1 MVTNIFTAL
10 SATLSAQEKIS
21 LLAPE
26 QEAVKSTLDSLKSA
40 KAEALAQKMESLS
53 NMSAN
58 QLFSLLLEECVKIGL
73 KVLAAIAIYVIGAW
87 IIKKIKRIIRKL
99 MERRKV
105 DPSITSFTLSFTTIV
120 LTLML
125 ILMTVD
131 ALGINTNSIVALLA
145 GSGLA
150 IGMAFSGSLQNF
162 AGGIMILVFKP
173 FKVGDYVEFQ
183 NCTGTIASIEMT
195 STFII
200 SDNGETIVLPN
211 GTIFNG
217 MLINHS
223 KLNKKR
229 VVWKISI
236 AYGSNVEL
244 ARNTALEMLESNPD
258 ILSGETPP
266 SVVVTN
272 LGESAVIISIRC
284 WVDHTKYWQ
293 TLYWGYEEIYNRF
306 NSAGILFPFPQVDVH
321 LKNESTTSNSKQ

>member
-1 MVTNIFTAL
+1 MTYNFF
-10 SATLSAQEKIS
+10 SFLSAQEKIS

-26 QEAVKSTLDSLKSA
+26 QEAVKSTLDSLKTA
-40 KAEALAQKMESLS
+40 RAEALAEKVQNLS
-53 NMSAN
+53 NMSAD
-58 QLFSLLLEECVKIGL
+58 QIISLLLEEAVKIGM

-87 IIKKIKRIIRKL
+87 VIKKIKRIIRKI
-99 MERRKV
+99 MERRNI
-105 DPSITSFTLSFTTIV
+105 DPSITSFTLSFTTIA

-173 FKVGDYVEFQ
+173 FRVGDYVEFQ
-183 NCTGTIASIEMT
+183 NCTGTISSIEMT

-223 KLNKKR
+223 KLCKKR
-229 VVWKISI
+229 VVWNISV
-236 AYGSNVEL
+236 AYGSNIEL
-244 ARNTALEMLESNPD
+244 VRATALALLESNPD
-258 ILSGETPP
+258 VLKEEKPP
-266 SVVVTN
+266 AVVISN
-272 LGESAVIISIRC
+272 LGDSAVIVSIRC
-284 WVDHTKYWQ
+284 WVDHTNYWK
-293 TLYWGYEEIYNRF
+293 TLYWGYEEIYKSF
-306 NSAGILFPFPQVDVH
+306 NAAGIQFPYPQLDVH
-321 LKNESTTSNSKQ
+321 MK

>member
-1 MVTNIFTAL
+1 MTYNFFPFL
-10 SATLSAQEKIS
+10 FAQEKIS

-26 QEAVKSTLDSLKSA
+26 QEAVKSTLDSLKTA
-40 KAEALAQKMESLS
+40 RAEALAEKVQNLS
-53 NMSAN
+53 NMSAD
-58 QLFSLLLEECVKIGL
+58 QIISLLLEEAVKIGM
-73 KVLAAIAIYVIGAW
+73 KVLAAIAIYIIGAW
-87 IIKKIKRIIRKL
+87 VIKKIKRIIRKI
-99 MERRKV
+99 MERRNI
-105 DPSITSFTLSFTTIV
+105 DPSITSFTLSFTTIA

-173 FKVGDYVEFQ
+173 FRVGDYVEFQ
-183 NCTGTIASIEMT
+183 NCTGTISSIEMT

-223 KLNKKR
+223 KLCKKR
-229 VVWKISI
+229 VVWNISV
-236 AYGSNVEL
+236 AYGSNIEL
-244 ARNTALEMLESNPD
+244 VRATALALLESNPD
-258 ILSGETPP
+258 VLKEENPP
-266 SVVVTN
+266 TVVVSN
-272 LGESAVIISIRC
+272 LGESAVIVSIRC
-284 WVDHTKYWQ
+284 WVEHTNYWK
-293 TLYWGYEEIYNRF
+293 TLYWGYEEIYKSF
-306 NSAGILFPFPQVDVH
+306 NAAGIQFPYPQLDVH
-321 LKNESTTSNSKQ
+321 MK

>member
-1 MVTNIFTAL
+1 MTYNFFPFL
-10 SATLSAQEKIS
+10 FAQEKIS

-26 QEAVKSTLDSLKSA
+26 QEAVKSTLDSLKTA
-40 KAEALAQKMESLS
+40 RAEALAEKVQNLS
-53 NMSAN
+53 NMSAD
-58 QLFSLLLEECVKIGL
+58 QIISLLLEEAVKIGM
-73 KVLAAIAIYVIGAW
+73 KVLAAIAIYIIGAW
-87 IIKKIKRIIRKL
+87 VIKKIKRIIRKI
-99 MERRKV
+99 MERRNI
-105 DPSITSFTLSFTTIV
+105 DPSITSFTLSFTTIA

-173 FKVGDYVEFQ
+173 FRVGDYVEFQ
-183 NCTGTIASIEMT
+183 NCTGTISSIEMT

-223 KLNKKR
+223 KLCKKR
-229 VVWKISI
+229 VVWNISV
-236 AYGSNVEL
+236 AYGSNIEL
-244 ARNTALEMLESNPD
+244 VRATALALLESNPD
-258 ILSGETPP
+258 VLKEEKPP
-266 SVVVTN
+266 AVVISN
-272 LGESAVIISIRC
+272 LGDSAVIVSIRC
-284 WVDHTKYWQ
+284 WVEHTNYWK
-293 TLYWGYEEIYNRF
+293 TLYWGYEEIYKSF
-306 NSAGILFPFPQVDVH
+306 NAAGIQFPYPQLDVH
-321 LKNESTTSNSKQ
+321 MK

>member
-1 MVTNIFTAL
+1 MTYNFFPFL
-10 SATLSAQEKIS
+10 FAQEKIS

-26 QEAVKSTLDSLKSA
+26 QEAVKSTLDSLKTA
-40 KAEALAQKMESLS
+40 RAEALAEKVQNLS
-53 NMSAN
+53 NMSAD
-58 QLFSLLLEECVKIGL
+58 QIISLLLEEAVKIGM
-73 KVLAAIAIYVIGAW
+73 KVLAAIAIYIIGAW
-87 IIKKIKRIIRKL
+87 VIKKIKRIIRKI
-99 MERRKV
+99 MERRNI
-105 DPSITSFTLSFTTIV
+105 DPSITSFTLSFTTIA

-173 FKVGDYVEFQ
+173 FRVGDYVEFQ
-183 NCTGTIASIEMT
+183 NCTGTISSIEMT

-223 KLNKKR
+223 KLCKKR
-229 VVWKISI
+229 VVWNISV
-236 AYGSNVEL
+236 AYGSNIEL
-244 ARNTALEMLESNPD
+244 VRTTALALLESNPD
-258 ILSGETPP
+258 VLKEENPP
-266 SVVVTN
+266 AVVVSN
-272 LGESAVIISIRC
+272 LGESAVIVSIRC
-284 WVDHTKYWQ
+284 WVDHTNYWK
-293 TLYWGYEEIYNRF
+293 TLYWGYEEIYKSF
-306 NSAGILFPFPQVDVH
+306 NAAGIQFPYPQLDIH
-321 LKNESTTSNSKQ
+321 MK

>member
-1 MVTNIFTAL
+1 MTYNFFPFL
-10 SATLSAQEKIS
+10 FAQEKIS

-26 QEAVKSTLDSLKSA
+26 QEAVKSTLDSLKTA
-40 KAEALAQKMESLS
+40 RAEALAEKVQNLS
-53 NMSAN
+53 NMSAD
-58 QLFSLLLEECVKIGL
+58 QIISLLLEEAVKIGM

-87 IIKKIKRIIRKL
+87 VIKKIKRIIRKI
-99 MERRKV
+99 MERRNI
-105 DPSITSFTLSFTTIV
+105 DPSITSFTLSFTTIA

-173 FKVGDYVEFQ
+173 FRVGDYVEFQ
-183 NCTGTIASIEMT
+183 NCTGTISSIEMT

-223 KLNKKR
+223 KLCKKR
-229 VVWKISI
+229 VVWNISV
-236 AYGSNVEL
+236 AYGSNIEL
-244 ARNTALEMLESNPD
+244 VRATALALLESNPD
-258 ILSGETPP
+258 VLKEENPP
-266 SVVVTN
+266 AVVVSN
-272 LGESAVIISIRC
+272 LGESAVIVSIRC
-284 WVDHTKYWQ
+284 WVDHTNYWK
-293 TLYWGYEEIYNRF
+293 TLYWGYEEIYKSF
-306 NSAGILFPFPQVDVH
+306 NAAGIQFPYPQLDVH
-321 LKNESTTSNSKQ
+321 MK

>member
-1 MVTNIFTAL
+1 MTYNFFPFL
-10 SATLSAQEKIS
+10 FAQEKIS

-26 QEAVKSTLDSLKSA
+26 QEAVKSTLDSLKTA
-40 KAEALAQKMESLS
+40 RAEALAEKVQNLS
-53 NMSAN
+53 NMSAD
-58 QLFSLLLEECVKIGL
+58 QIISLLLEEAVKIGM
-73 KVLAAIAIYVIGAW
+73 KVLAAIAIYIIGAW
-87 IIKKIKRIIRKL
+87 VIKKIKRIIRKI
-99 MERRKV
+99 MERRNV
-105 DPSITSFTLSFTTIV
+105 DPSITSFTLSFTTIA

-173 FKVGDYVEFQ
+173 FRVGDYVEFQ
-183 NCTGTIASIEMT
+183 NCTGTISSIEMT

-223 KLNKKR
+223 KLCKKR
-229 VVWKISI
+229 VVWNISV
-236 AYGSNVEL
+236 AYGSNIEL
-244 ARNTALEMLESNPD
+244 VRATALALLESNPD
-258 ILSGETPP
+258 VLKEENPP
-266 SVVVTN
+266 TVVISN
-272 LGESAVIISIRC
+272 LGDSAVIVSIRC
-284 WVDHTKYWQ
+284 WVEHTNYWK
-293 TLYWGYEEIYNRF
+293 TLYWGYEEIYKSF
-306 NSAGILFPFPQVDVH
+306 NAAGIQFPYPQLDVH
-321 LKNESTTSNSKQ
+321 MK

>member
-1 MVTNIFTAL
+1 MTYNFF
-10 SATLSAQEKIS
+10 SFLSAQEKIS

-26 QEAVKSTLDSLKSA
+26 QEAVKSTLDSLKTA
-40 KAEALAQKMESLS
+40 RAEALAEKVQNLS
-53 NMSAN
+53 NMSAD
-58 QLFSLLLEECVKIGL
+58 QIISLLLEEAVKIGM
-73 KVLAAIAIYVIGAW
+73 KVLAAIAIYIIGAW
-87 IIKKIKRIIRKL
+87 VIKKIKRIIRKI
-99 MERRKV
+99 MERRNI
-105 DPSITSFTLSFTTIV
+105 DPSITSFTLSFTTIA

-173 FKVGDYVEFQ
+173 FRVGDYVEFQ
-183 NCTGTIASIEMT
+183 NCTGTISSIEMT

-223 KLNKKR
+223 KLCKKR
-229 VVWKISI
+229 VVWNISV
-236 AYGSNVEL
+236 AYGSNIEFVR
-244 ARNTALEMLESNPD
+244 ATALALLENNPD
-258 ILSGETPP
+258 VLKEENPP
-266 SVVVTN
+266 TVVISN
-272 LGESAVIISIRC
+272 LGESAVIVSIRC
-284 WVDHTKYWQ
+284 WVEHTNYWK
-293 TLYWGYEEIYNRF
+293 TLYWGYEEIYKSF
-306 NSAGILFPFPQVDVH
+306 NAAGIQFPYPQLDVH
-321 LKNESTTSNSKQ
+321 MK

>member
-1 MVTNIFTAL
+1 MTYNFF
-10 SATLSAQEKIS
+10 SFLSAQEKIS

-26 QEAVKSTLDSLKSA
+26 QEAVKSTLDSLKTA
-40 KAEALAQKMESLS
+40 RAEALAEKVQNLS
-53 NMSAN
+53 NMSAD
-58 QLFSLLLEECVKIGL
+58 QIISLLLEEAVKIGM
-73 KVLAAIAIYVIGAW
+73 KVLAAIAIYIIGAW
-87 IIKKIKRIIRKL
+87 VIKKIKRIIRKI
-99 MERRKV
+99 MERRNI
-105 DPSITSFTLSFTTIV
+105 DPSITSFTLSFTTIA

-173 FKVGDYVEFQ
+173 FRVGDYVEFQ
-183 NCTGTIASIEMT
+183 NCTGTISSIEMT

-223 KLNKKR
+223 KLCKKR
-229 VVWKISI
+229 VVWNISV
-236 AYGSNVEL
+236 AYGSNIEL
-244 ARNTALEMLESNPD
+244 VRATALALLESNPD
-258 ILSGETPP
+258 VLKEENPP
-266 SVVVTN
+266 AVVISN
-272 LGESAVIISIRC
+272 LGESAVIVSIRC
-284 WVDHTKYWQ
+284 WVEHTNYWK
-293 TLYWGYEEIYNRF
+293 TLYWGYEEIYKSF
-306 NSAGILFPFPQVDVH
+306 NAAGIQFPYPQLDVH
-321 LKNESTTSNSKQ
+321 MK

>member
-1 MVTNIFTAL
+1 MTYNFFPFL
-10 SATLSAQEKIS
+10 FAQEKIS

-26 QEAVKSTLDSLKSA
+26 QEAVKSTLDSLKTA
-40 KAEALAQKMESLS
+40 RAEALAEKVQNLS
-53 NMSAN
+53 NMSAD
-58 QLFSLLLEECVKIGL
+58 QIISLLLEEAVKIGM
-73 KVLAAIAIYVIGAW
+73 KVLAAIAIYIIGAW
-87 IIKKIKRIIRKL
+87 VIKKIKRIIRKI
-99 MERRKV
+99 MERRNI
-105 DPSITSFTLSFTTIV
+105 DPSITSFTLSFTTIA

-173 FKVGDYVEFQ
+173 FRVGDYVEFQ
-183 NCTGTIASIEMT
+183 NCTGTISSIEMT

-223 KLNKKR
+223 KLCKKR
-229 VVWKISI
+229 VVWNISV
-236 AYGSNVEL
+236 AYGSNIEL
-244 ARNTALEMLESNPD
+244 VRATALALLESNPD
-258 ILSGETPP
+258 VLKEENPP
-266 SVVVTN
+266 AVVVSN
-272 LGESAVIISIRC
+272 LGESAVIVSIRC
-284 WVDHTKYWQ
+284 WVDHTNYWK
-293 TLYWGYEEIYNRF
+293 TLYWGYEEIYKSF
-306 NSAGILFPFPQVDVH
+306 NAAGIQFPYPQLDIH
-321 LKNESTTSNSKQ
+321 MK

>member
-1 MVTNIFTAL
+1 MTYNFFPFL
-10 SATLSAQEKIS
+10 FAQEKIS

-26 QEAVKSTLDSLKSA
+26 QEAVKSTLDSLKTA
-40 KAEALAQKMESLS
+40 RAEALAEKVQNLS
-53 NMSAN
+53 NMSAD
-58 QLFSLLLEECVKIGL
+58 QIISLLLEEAVKIGM
-73 KVLAAIAIYVIGAW
+73 KVLAAIAIYIIGAW
-87 IIKKIKRIIRKL
+87 VIKKIKRIIRKI
-99 MERRKV
+99 MERRNI
-105 DPSITSFTLSFTTIV
+105 DPSITSFTLSFTTIA

-173 FKVGDYVEFQ
+173 FRVGDYVEFQ
-183 NCTGTIASIEMT
+183 NCTGTISSIEMT

-223 KLNKKR
+223 KLCKKR
-229 VVWKISI
+229 VVWNISV
-236 AYGSNVEL
+236 AYGSNIEL
-244 ARNTALEMLESNPD
+244 VRATALALLKSNPD
-258 ILSGETPP
+258 VLKEENPP
-266 SVVVTN
+266 TVVISN
-272 LGESAVIISIRC
+272 LGESAVIVSIRC
-284 WVDHTKYWQ
+284 WVEHTNYWK
-293 TLYWGYEEIYNRF
+293 TLYWGYEEIYKSF
-306 NSAGILFPFPQVDVH
+306 NAAGIQFPYPQLDIH
-321 LKNESTTSNSKQ
+321 MK

>member
-1 MVTNIFTAL
+1 MTYNFF
-10 SATLSAQEKIS
+10 SFLSAQEKIS

-26 QEAVKSTLDSLKSA
+26 QEAVKSTLDSLKTA
-40 KAEALAQKMESLS
+40 RAEALAEKVQNLS
-53 NMSAN
+53 NMSAD
-58 QLFSLLLEECVKIGL
+58 QIISLLLEEAVKIGM

-87 IIKKIKRIIRKL
+87 VIKKIKRIIRKI
-99 MERRKV
+99 MERRNI
-105 DPSITSFTLSFTTIV
+105 DPSITSFTLSFTTIA

-173 FKVGDYVEFQ
+173 FRVGDYVEFQ
-183 NCTGTIASIEMT
+183 NCTGTISSIEMT

-223 KLNKKR
+223 KLCKKR
-229 VVWKISI
+229 VVWNISV
-236 AYGSNVEL
+236 AYGSNIEL
-244 ARNTALEMLESNPD
+244 VRATALALLESNPD
-258 ILSGETPP
+258 VLNEENPP
-266 SVVVTN
+266 TVVISN
-272 LGESAVIISIRC
+272 LGDSAVIVSIRC
-284 WVDHTKYWQ
+284 WVEHTNYWK
-293 TLYWGYEEIYNRF
+293 TLYWGYEEIYKSF
-306 NSAGILFPFPQVDVH
+306 NAAGIQFPYPQLDVH
-321 LKNESTTSNSKQ
+321 MK

>member
-1 MVTNIFTAL
+1 MTYNFF
-10 SATLSAQEKIS
+10 SFLSAQEKIS

-26 QEAVKSTLDSLKSA
+26 QEAVKSTLDSLKTA
-40 KAEALAQKMESLS
+40 RAEALAEKVQNLS
-53 NMSAN
+53 NMSAD
-58 QLFSLLLEECVKIGL
+58 QIISLLLEEAVKIGM
-73 KVLAAIAIYVIGAW
+73 KVLAAIAIYIIGAW
-87 IIKKIKRIIRKL
+87 VIKKIKRIIRKI
-99 MERRKV
+99 MERRNI
-105 DPSITSFTLSFTTIV
+105 DPSITSFTLSFTTIA

-173 FKVGDYVEFQ
+173 FRVGDYVEFQ
-183 NCTGTIASIEMT
+183 NCTGTISSIEMT

-223 KLNKKR
+223 KLCKKR
-229 VVWKISI
+229 VVWNISV
-236 AYGSNVEL
+236 AYGSNIEL
-244 ARNTALEMLESNPD
+244 VRATALALLESNPD
-258 ILSGETPP
+258 VLKEENPP
-266 SVVVTN
+266 AVVISN
-272 LGESAVIISIRC
+272 LGDSAVIVSIRC
-284 WVDHTKYWQ
+284 WVDHTNYWK
-293 TLYWGYEEIYNRF
+293 TLYWGYEEIYKSF
-306 NSAGILFPFPQVDVH
+306 NAAGIQFPYPQLDVH
-321 LKNESTTSNSKQ
+321 MK

>member
-1 MVTNIFTAL
+1 MTYNFF
-10 SATLSAQEKIS
+10 SFLSAQEKIN

-26 QEAVKSTLDSLKSA
+26 QEAVKSTLDSLKTA
-40 KAEALAQKMESLS
+40 RAEALAEKVQNLS
-53 NMSAN
+53 NMSAD
-58 QLFSLLLEECVKIGL
+58 QIISLLLEEAVKIGM
-73 KVLAAIAIYVIGAW
+73 KVLAAIAIYIIGAW
-87 IIKKIKRIIRKL
+87 VIKKIKRIIRKI
-99 MERRKV
+99 MERRNI
-105 DPSITSFTLSFTTIV
+105 DPSITSFTLSFTTIA

-173 FKVGDYVEFQ
+173 FRVGDYVEFQ
-183 NCTGTIASIEMT
+183 NCTGTISSIEMT

-223 KLNKKR
+223 KLCKKR
-229 VVWKISI
+229 VVWNISV
-236 AYGSNVEL
+236 AYGSNIEL
-244 ARNTALEMLESNPD
+244 VRATALALLESNPD
-258 ILSGETPP
+258 VLKEENPP
-266 SVVVTN
+266 TVVISN
-272 LGESAVIISIRC
+272 LGDSAVIVSIRC
-284 WVDHTKYWQ
+284 WVEHTNYWK
-293 TLYWGYEEIYNRF
+293 TLYWGYEEIYKSF
-306 NSAGILFPFPQVDVH
+306 NAAGIQFPYPQLDVH
-321 LKNESTTSNSKQ
+321 MK

>member
-1 MVTNIFTAL
+1 MTYNFF
-10 SATLSAQEKIS
+10 SFLSAQEKIS

-26 QEAVKSTLDSLKSA
+26 QEAVKSTLDSLKTA
-40 KAEALAQKMESLS
+40 RAEALAEKVQNLS
-53 NMSAN
+53 NMSAD
-58 QLFSLLLEECVKIGL
+58 QIISLLLEEAVKIGM
-73 KVLAAIAIYVIGAW
+73 KVLAAIAIYIIGAW
-87 IIKKIKRIIRKL
+87 VIKKIKRIIRKI
-99 MERRKV
+99 MERRNI
-105 DPSITSFTLSFTTIV
+105 DPSITSFTLSFTTIA

-173 FKVGDYVEFQ
+173 FRVGDYVEFQ
-183 NCTGTIASIEMT
+183 NCTGTISSIEMT

-223 KLNKKR
+223 KLCKKR
-229 VVWKISI
+229 VVWNISV
-236 AYGSNVEL
+236 AYGSNIEL
-244 ARNTALEMLESNPD
+244 VRATALALLESNPD
-258 ILSGETPP
+258 VLKEEKPP
-266 SVVVTN
+266 AVVISN
-272 LGESAVIISIRC
+272 LGDSAVIVSIRC
-284 WVDHTKYWQ
+284 WVEHTNYWK
-293 TLYWGYEEIYNRF
+293 TLYWGYEEIYKSF
-306 NSAGILFPFPQVDVH
+306 NAAGIQFPYPQLDVH
-321 LKNESTTSNSKQ
+321 MK

>member
-1 MVTNIFTAL
+1 MTYNFFPFL
-10 SATLSAQEKIS
+10 FAQEKIS

-26 QEAVKSTLDSLKSA
+26 QEAVKSTLDSLKTA
-40 KAEALAQKMESLS
+40 RAEALAEKVQNLS
-53 NMSAN
+53 NMSAD
-58 QLFSLLLEECVKIGL
+58 QIISLLLEEAVRIGM

-87 IIKKIKRIIRKL
+87 VIKKIKRIIRKI
-99 MERRKV
+99 MERRNI
-105 DPSITSFTLSFTTIV
+105 DPSITSFTLSFTTIA

-173 FKVGDYVEFQ
+173 FRVGDYVEFQ
-183 NCTGTIASIEMT
+183 NCTGTISSIEMT

-223 KLNKKR
+223 KLCKKR
-229 VVWKISI
+229 VVWNISV
-236 AYGSNVEL
+236 AYGSNIEL
-244 ARNTALEMLESNPD
+244 VRATALALLESNPD
-258 ILSGETPP
+258 VLKEENPP
-266 SVVVTN
+266 TVVISN
-272 LGESAVIISIRC
+272 LGDSAVIVSIRC
-284 WVDHTKYWQ
+284 WVEHTNYWK
-293 TLYWGYEEIYNRF
+293 TLYWGYEEIYKSF
-306 NSAGILFPFPQVDVH
+306 NAAGIQFPYPQLDVH
-321 LKNESTTSNSKQ
+321 MK

>member
-1 MVTNIFTAL
+1 MTYNFFPFL
-10 SATLSAQEKIS
+10 FAQEKIS

-26 QEAVKSTLDSLKSA
+26 QEAVKSTLDSLKTA
-40 KAEALAQKMESLS
+40 RAEALAEKVQNLS
-53 NMSAN
+53 NMSAD
-58 QLFSLLLEECVKIGL
+58 QIISLLLEEAVKIGM

-87 IIKKIKRIIRKL
+87 VIKKIKRIIRKI
-99 MERRKV
+99 MERRNI
-105 DPSITSFTLSFTTIV
+105 DPSITSFTLSFTTIA

-173 FKVGDYVEFQ
+173 FRVGDYVEFQ
-183 NCTGTIASIEMT
+183 NCTGTISSIEMT

-223 KLNKKR
+223 KLCKKR
-229 VVWKISI
+229 VVWNISV
-236 AYGSNVEL
+236 AYGSNIEL
-244 ARNTALEMLESNPD
+244 VRATALALLESNPD
-258 ILSGETPP
+258 VLKEEKPP
-266 SVVVTN
+266 AVVISN
-272 LGESAVIISIRC
+272 LGDSAVIVSIRC
-284 WVDHTKYWQ
+284 WVEHTNYWK
-293 TLYWGYEEIYNRF
+293 TLYWGYEEIYKSF
-306 NSAGILFPFPQVDVH
+306 NAAGIQFPYPQLDVH
-321 LKNESTTSNSKQ
+321 MK

>member
-1 MVTNIFTAL
+1 MTYNFFPFL
-10 SATLSAQEKIS
+10 FAQEKIS

-26 QEAVKSTLDSLKSA
+26 QEAVKSTLDSLKTA
-40 KAEALAQKMESLS
+40 KAEALAEKVQNLS
-53 NMSAN
+53 NMSAD
-58 QLFSLLLEECVKIGL
+58 QIISLLLEEAVKIGM

-87 IIKKIKRIIRKL
+87 VIKKIKRIIRKI
-99 MERRKV
+99 MERRNI
-105 DPSITSFTLSFTTIV
+105 DPSITSFTLSFTTIA

-173 FKVGDYVEFQ
+173 FRVGDYVEFQ
-183 NCTGTIASIEMT
+183 NCTGTISSIEMT

-223 KLNKKR
+223 KLCKKR
-229 VVWKISI
+229 VVWNISV
-236 AYGSNVEL
+236 AYGSNIEL
-244 ARNTALEMLESNPD
+244 VRATALALLESNPD
-258 ILSGETPP
+258 VLKEEKPP
-266 SVVVTN
+266 AVVISN
-272 LGESAVIISIRC
+272 LGDSAVIVSIRC
-284 WVDHTKYWQ
+284 WVDHTNYWK
-293 TLYWGYEEIYNRF
+293 TLYWGYEEIYKSF
-306 NSAGILFPFPQVDVH
+306 NAAGIQFPYPQLDVH
-321 LKNESTTSNSKQ
+321 MK

>member
-1 MVTNIFTAL
+1 MTYNFFPFL
-10 SATLSAQEKIS
+10 FAQEKIS

-26 QEAVKSTLDSLKSA
+26 QEAVKSTLDSLKTA
-40 KAEALAQKMESLS
+40 RAEALAEKVQNLS
-53 NMSAN
+53 NMSAD
-58 QLFSLLLEECVKIGL
+58 QIISLLLEEAVKIGI

-87 IIKKIKRIIRKL
+87 VIKKIKRIIRKI
-99 MERRKV
+99 MERRNI
-105 DPSITSFTLSFTTIV
+105 DPSITSFTLSFTTIA

-173 FKVGDYVEFQ
+173 FRVGDYVEFQ
-183 NCTGTIASIEMT
+183 NCTGTISSIEMT

-223 KLNKKR
+223 KLCKKR
-229 VVWKISI
+229 VVWNISV
-236 AYGSNVEL
+236 AYGSNIEL
-244 ARNTALEMLESNPD
+244 VRATALALLESNPD
-258 ILSGETPP
+258 VLKEEKPP
-266 SVVVTN
+266 AVVISN
-272 LGESAVIISIRC
+272 LGDSAVIVSIRC
-284 WVDHTKYWQ
+284 WVEHTNYWK
-293 TLYWGYEEIYNRF
+293 TLYWGYEEIYKSF
-306 NSAGILFPFPQVDVH
+306 NAAGIQFPYPQLDVH
-321 LKNESTTSNSKQ
+321 MK

>member
-1 MVTNIFTAL
+1 MTYNFFPFL
-10 SATLSAQEKIS
+10 FAQEKIS

-26 QEAVKSTLDSLKSA
+26 QEAVKSTLDSLKTA
-40 KAEALAQKMESLS
+40 RAEALAEKVQNLS
-53 NMSAN
+53 NMSAD
-58 QLFSLLLEECVKIGL
+58 QIISLLLEEAVKIGM
-73 KVLAAIAIYVIGAW
+73 KVLAAIAIYIIGAW
-87 IIKKIKRIIRKL
+87 VIKKIKRIIRKI
-99 MERRKV
+99 MERRNI
-105 DPSITSFTLSFTTIV
+105 DPSITSFTLSFTTIA

-173 FKVGDYVEFQ
+173 FRVGDYVEFQ
-183 NCTGTIASIEMT
+183 SCTGTISSIEMT

-223 KLNKKR
+223 KLCKKR
-229 VVWKISI
+229 VVWNISV
-236 AYGSNVEL
+236 AYGSNIEL
-244 ARNTALEMLESNPD
+244 VRATALALLESNPD
-258 ILSGETPP
+258 VLKEENPP
-266 SVVVTN
+266 TVVISN
-272 LGESAVIISIRC
+272 LGDSAVIVSIRC
-284 WVDHTKYWQ
+284 WVEHTNYWK
-293 TLYWGYEEIYNRF
+293 TLYWGYEEIYKSF
-306 NSAGILFPFPQVDVH
+306 NAAGIQFPYPQLDVH
-321 LKNESTTSNSKQ
+321 MK

>member
-1 MVTNIFTAL
+1 MTYNFFPFL
-10 SATLSAQEKIS
+10 FAQEKIS

-26 QEAVKSTLDSLKSA
+26 QEAVKSTLDSLKTA
-40 KAEALAQKMESLS
+40 RAEALAEKVQNLS
-53 NMSAN
+53 NMSAD
-58 QLFSLLLEECVKIGL
+58 QIISLLLEEAVKIGM

-87 IIKKIKRIIRKL
+87 VIKKIKRIIRKI
-99 MERRKV
+99 MERRNI
-105 DPSITSFTLSFTTIV
+105 DPSITSFTLSFTTIA

-173 FKVGDYVEFQ
+173 FRVGDYVEFQ
-183 NCTGTIASIEMT
+183 NCTGTISSIEMT

-223 KLNKKR
+223 KLCKKR
-229 VVWKISI
+229 VVWNISV
-236 AYGSNVEL
+236 AYGSNIEL
-244 ARNTALEMLESNPD
+244 VRATALALLESNPD
-258 ILSGETPP
+258 VLKEENPP
-266 SVVVTN
+266 AVVISN
-272 LGESAVIISIRC
+272 LGESAVIVSIRC
-284 WVDHTKYWQ
+284 WVEHTNYWK
-293 TLYWGYEEIYNRF
+293 TLYWGYEEIYKSF
-306 NSAGILFPFPQVDVH
+306 NAAGIQFPYPQLDVH
-321 LKNESTTSNSKQ
+321 MK

>member
-1 MVTNIFTAL
+1 MTYNFFPFL
-10 SATLSAQEKIS
+10 FAQEKVS

-26 QEAVKSTLDSLKSA
+26 QEAVKSTLDSLKTA
-40 KAEALAQKMESLS
+40 RAEALAEKVQNLS
-53 NMSAN
+53 NMSAD
-58 QLFSLLLEECVKIGL
+58 QIISLLLEEAVKIGM

-87 IIKKIKRIIRKL
+87 VIKKIKRIIRKI
-99 MERRKV
+99 MERRNI
-105 DPSITSFTLSFTTIV
+105 DPSITSFTLSFTTIA

-173 FKVGDYVEFQ
+173 FRVGDYVEFQ
-183 NCTGTIASIEMT
+183 NCTGTISSIEMT

-223 KLNKKR
+223 KLCKKR
-229 VVWKISI
+229 VVWNISV
-236 AYGSNVEL
+236 AYGSNIEL
-244 ARNTALEMLESNPD
+244 VRATALALLESNPD
-258 ILSGETPP
+258 VLKEENPP
-266 SVVVTN
+266 TVVISN
-272 LGESAVIISIRC
+272 LGDSAVIVSIRC
-284 WVDHTKYWQ
+284 WVEHTNYWK
-293 TLYWGYEEIYNRF
+293 TLYWGYEEIYKSF
-306 NSAGILFPFPQVDVH
+306 NAAGIQFPYPQLDVH
-321 LKNESTTSNSKQ
+321 MK

>member
-1 MVTNIFTAL
+1 MTYNFFPFL
-10 SATLSAQEKIS
+10 FAQEKIS

-26 QEAVKSTLDSLKSA
+26 QEAVKSTLDSLKTA
-40 KAEALAQKMESLS
+40 RAEALAEKVQNLS
-53 NMSAN
+53 NMSAD
-58 QLFSLLLEECVKIGL
+58 QIISLLLEEAVKIGM
-73 KVLAAIAIYVIGAW
+73 KVLAAIAIYIIGAW
-87 IIKKIKRIIRKL
+87 VIKKIKRIIRKI
-99 MERRKV
+99 MERRNI
-105 DPSITSFTLSFTTIV
+105 DPSITSFTLSFTTIA

-173 FKVGDYVEFQ
+173 FRVGDYVEFQ
-183 NCTGTIASIEMT
+183 NCTGTISSIEMT

-223 KLNKKR
+223 KLCKKR
-229 VVWKISI
+229 VVWNISV
-236 AYGSNVEL
+236 AYGSNIEL
-244 ARNTALEMLESNPD
+244 VRATALALLESNPD
-258 ILSGETPP
+258 VLKEEKPP
-266 SVVVTN
+266 TVVISN
-272 LGESAVIISIRC
+272 LGDSAVIVSIRC
-284 WVDHTKYWQ
+284 WVDHTNYWK
-293 TLYWGYEEIYNRF
+293 TLYWGYEEIYKSF
-306 NSAGILFPFPQVDVH
+306 NAAGIQFPYPQLDIH
-321 LKNESTTSNSKQ
+321 MK

>member
-1 MVTNIFTAL
+1 MTYNFFPFL
-10 SATLSAQEKIS
+10 FAQEKIS

-26 QEAVKSTLDSLKSA
+26 QEAVKSTLDSLKTA
-40 KAEALAQKMESLS
+40 RAEALAEKVQNLS
-53 NMSAN
+53 NMSAD
-58 QLFSLLLEECVKIGL
+58 QIISLLLEEAVKIGM
-73 KVLAAIAIYVIGAW
+73 KVLAAIAIYIIGAW
-87 IIKKIKRIIRKL
+87 VIKKIKRIIRKI
-99 MERRKV
+99 MERRNI
-105 DPSITSFTLSFTTIV
+105 DPSITSFTLSFTTIA

-173 FKVGDYVEFQ
+173 FRVGDYVEFQ
-183 NCTGTIASIEMT
+183 NCTGTISSIEMT

-223 KLNKKR
+223 KLCKKR
-229 VVWKISI
+229 VVWNISV
-236 AYGSNVEL
+236 AYGSNREL
-244 ARNTALEMLESNPD
+244 ARATALALLESNPD
-258 ILSGETPP
+258 VLKEENPP
-266 SVVVTN
+266 TVVISN
-272 LGESAVIISIRC
+272 LGDSAVIVSIRC
-284 WVDHTKYWQ
+284 WVEHTNYWK
-293 TLYWGYEEIYNRF
+293 TLYWGYEEIYKSF
-306 NSAGILFPFPQVDVH
+306 NAAGIQFPYPQLDVH
-321 LKNESTTSNSKQ
+321 MK

>member
-1 MVTNIFTAL
+1 MTYNFFPFL
-10 SATLSAQEKIS
+10 FAQEKIS

-26 QEAVKSTLDSLKSA
+26 QEAVKSTLDSLKTA
-40 KAEALAQKMESLS
+40 RAEALAEKVQNLS
-53 NMSAN
+53 NMSAD
-58 QLFSLLLEECVKIGL
+58 QIISLLLEEAVKIGM
-73 KVLAAIAIYVIGAW
+73 KVLAAIAIYIIGAW
-87 IIKKIKRIIRKL
+87 VIKKIKRIIRKI
-99 MERRKV
+99 MERRNI
-105 DPSITSFTLSFTTIV
+105 DPSITSFTLSFTTIA

-173 FKVGDYVEFQ
+173 FRVGDYVEFQ
-183 NCTGTIASIEMT
+183 NCTGTISSIEMT

-223 KLNKKR
+223 KLCKKR
-229 VVWKISI
+229 VVWNISV
-236 AYGSNVEL
+236 AYGSNIEL
-244 ARNTALEMLESNPD
+244 VRATALALLESNPD
-258 ILSGETPP
+258 VLKEEKPP
-266 SVVVTN
+266 AVVISN
-272 LGESAVIISIRC
+272 LGESAVIVSIRC
-284 WVDHTKYWQ
+284 WVEHTNYWK
-293 TLYWGYEEIYNRF
+293 TLYWGYEEIYKSF
-306 NSAGILFPFPQVDVH
+306 NAAGIQFPYPQLDVH
-321 LKNESTTSNSKQ
+321 MK

>member
-1 MVTNIFTAL
+1 MTYNFFPFL
-10 SATLSAQEKIS
+10 FAQEKIS

-26 QEAVKSTLDSLKSA
+26 QEAVKSTLDSLKTA
-40 KAEALAQKMESLS
+40 REEALAEKVQNLS
-53 NMSAN
+53 NMSAD
-58 QLFSLLLEECVKIGL
+58 QIISLLLEEAVKIGM

-87 IIKKIKRIIRKL
+87 VIKKIKRIIRKI
-99 MERRKV
+99 MERRNI
-105 DPSITSFTLSFTTIV
+105 DPSITSFTLSFTTIA

-173 FKVGDYVEFQ
+173 FRVGDYVEFQ
-183 NCTGTIASIEMT
+183 NCTGTISSIEMT

-223 KLNKKR
+223 KLCKKR
-229 VVWKISI
+229 VAWNISV
-236 AYGSNVEL
+236 AYGSNIEL
-244 ARNTALEMLESNPD
+244 VRATALALLESNPD
-258 ILSGETPP
+258 VLKEEKPP
-266 SVVVTN
+266 TVVISN
-272 LGESAVIISIRC
+272 LGESAVIVSIRC
-284 WVDHTKYWQ
+284 WVEHTNYWK
-293 TLYWGYEEIYNRF
+293 TLYWGYEEIYKSF
-306 NSAGILFPFPQVDVH
+306 NAAGIQFPYPQLDVH
-321 LKNESTTSNSKQ
+321 MK

>member
-1 MVTNIFTAL
+1 MTYNFFPFL
-10 SATLSAQEKIS
+10 FAQEKIS

-26 QEAVKSTLDSLKSA
+26 QEAVKSTLDSLKTA
-40 KAEALAQKMESLS
+40 RAEALAEKVQNLS
-53 NMSAN
+53 NMSAD
-58 QLFSLLLEECVKIGL
+58 QIISLLLEEAVKIGM
-73 KVLAAIAIYVIGAW
+73 KVLAAIAIYIIGAW
-87 IIKKIKRIIRKL
+87 VIKKIKRIIRKI
-99 MERRKV
+99 MERRNI
-105 DPSITSFTLSFTTIV
+105 DPSITSFTLSFTTIA

-173 FKVGDYVEFQ
+173 FRVGDYVEFQ
-183 NCTGTIASIEMT
+183 NCTGTISSIEMT

-223 KLNKKR
+223 KLCKKR
-229 VVWKISI
+229 VVWNLSV
-236 AYGSNVEL
+236 AYGSNIEL
-244 ARNTALEMLESNPD
+244 VRATALALLESNPD
-258 ILSGETPP
+258 VLKEEKPP
-266 SVVVTN
+266 AVVISN
-272 LGESAVIISIRC
+272 LGDSAVIVSIRC
-284 WVDHTKYWQ
+284 WVEHTNYWK
-293 TLYWGYEEIYNRF
+293 TLYWGYEEIYKSF
-306 NSAGILFPFPQVDVH
+306 NAAGIQFPYPQLDVH
-321 LKNESTTSNSKQ
+321 MK

>member
-1 MVTNIFTAL
+1 MTYNFFPFL
-10 SATLSAQEKIS
+10 FAQEKIS

-26 QEAVKSTLDSLKSA
+26 QEAVKSTLDSLKTA
-40 KAEALAQKMESLS
+40 RAEALAEKVQNLS
-53 NMSAN
+53 NMSAD
-58 QLFSLLLEECVKIGL
+58 QIISLLLEEAVKIGM
-73 KVLAAIAIYVIGAW
+73 KVLAAIAIYIIGAW
-87 IIKKIKRIIRKL
+87 VIKKIKRIIRKI
-99 MERRKV
+99 MERRNI
-105 DPSITSFTLSFTTIV
+105 DPSITSFTLSFTTIA

-173 FKVGDYVEFQ
+173 FRVGDYVEFQ
-183 NCTGTIASIEMT
+183 NCTGTISSIEMT

-223 KLNKKR
+223 KLCKKR
-229 VVWKISI
+229 VVWNISV
-236 AYGSNVEL
+236 AYGSNIEL
-244 ARNTALEMLESNPD
+244 VRATALALLESNPD
-258 ILSGETPP
+258 VLKEENPP
-266 SVVVTN
+266 AVVISN
-272 LGESAVIISIRC
+272 LGESAVIVSIRC
-284 WVDHTKYWQ
+284 WVDHTNYWK
-293 TLYWGYEEIYNRF
+293 TLYWGYEEIYKSF
-306 NSAGILFPFPQVDVH
+306 NAAGIQFPYPQLDVH
-321 LKNESTTSNSKQ
+321 MK

>member
-1 MVTNIFTAL
+1 MTYNFFPFL
-10 SATLSAQEKIS
+10 FAQEKIS

-26 QEAVKSTLDSLKSA
+26 QEAVKSTLDSLKTA
-40 KAEALAQKMESLS
+40 RAEALAEKVQNLS
-53 NMSAN
+53 NMSAD
-58 QLFSLLLEECVKIGL
+58 QIISLLLEEAVKIGM

-87 IIKKIKRIIRKL
+87 VIKKIKRIIRKI
-99 MERRKV
+99 MERRNI
-105 DPSITSFTLSFTTIV
+105 DPSITSFTLSFTTIA

-173 FKVGDYVEFQ
+173 FRVGDYVEFQ
-183 NCTGTIASIEMT
+183 NCTGTISSIEMT

-223 KLNKKR
+223 KLCKKR
-229 VVWKISI
+229 VVWNISV
-236 AYGSNVEL
+236 AYGSNIEL
-244 ARNTALEMLESNPD
+244 VRATALALLESNPD
-258 ILSGETPP
+258 VLKEENPP
-266 SVVVTN
+266 AVVVSN
-272 LGESAVIISIRC
+272 LGESAVIVSIRC
-284 WVDHTKYWQ
+284 WVEHTNYWK
-293 TLYWGYEEIYNRF
+293 TLYWGYEEIYKSF
-306 NSAGILFPFPQVDVH
+306 NAAGIQFPYPQLDVH
-321 LKNESTTSNSKQ
+321 MK

>member
-1 MVTNIFTAL
+1 MTYNFFPFL
-10 SATLSAQEKIS
+10 STQEKIS

-26 QEAVKSTLDSLKSA
+26 QEAVKSTLDSLKTA
-40 KAEALAQKMESLS
+40 RAEALAEKVQNLS
-53 NMSAN
+53 NMSAD
-58 QLFSLLLEECVKIGL
+58 QIISLLLEEAVKIGM
-73 KVLAAIAIYVIGAW
+73 KVLAAIAIYIIGAW
-87 IIKKIKRIIRKL
+87 VIKKIKRIIRKI
-99 MERRKV
+99 MERRNI
-105 DPSITSFTLSFTTIV
+105 DPSITSFTLSFTTIA

-173 FKVGDYVEFQ
+173 FRVGDYVEFQ
-183 NCTGTIASIEMT
+183 NCTGTISSIEMT

-223 KLNKKR
+223 KLCKKR
-229 VVWKISI
+229 VVWNISV
-236 AYGSNVEL
+236 AYGSNIEL
-244 ARNTALEMLESNPD
+244 VRATALALLESNPD
-258 ILSGETPP
+258 VLKEEKPP
-266 SVVVTN
+266 TVVISN
-272 LGESAVIISIRC
+272 LGDSAVIVSIRC
-284 WVDHTKYWQ
+284 WVEHTNYWK
-293 TLYWGYEEIYNRF
+293 TLYWGYEEIYKSF
-306 NSAGILFPFPQVDVH
+306 NAAGIQFPYPQLDVH
-321 LKNESTTSNSKQ
+321 MK

>member
-1 MVTNIFTAL
+1 MTYNFF
-10 SATLSAQEKIS
+10 SFLSAQEKIS

-26 QEAVKSTLDSLKSA
+26 QEAVKSTLDSLKTA
-40 KAEALAQKMESLS
+40 RAEALAEKVQNLS
-53 NMSAN
+53 NMSAD
-58 QLFSLLLEECVKIGL
+58 QIISLLLEEAVKIGM
-73 KVLAAIAIYVIGAW
+73 KVLAAIAIYIIGAW
-87 IIKKIKRIIRKL
+87 VIKKIKRIIRKI
-99 MERRKV
+99 MERRNI
-105 DPSITSFTLSFTTIV
+105 DPSITSFTLSFTTIA

-173 FKVGDYVEFQ
+173 FRVGDYVEFQ
-183 NCTGTIASIEMT
+183 NCTGTISSIEMT

-223 KLNKKR
+223 KLCKKR
-229 VVWKISI
+229 VVWNISV
-236 AYGSNVEL
+236 AYGSNIEL
-244 ARNTALEMLESNPD
+244 VRATALALLESNPD
-258 ILSGETPP
+258 VLKEENPP
-266 SVVVTN
+266 TVVISN
-272 LGESAVIISIRC
+272 LGDSAVIVSIRC
-284 WVDHTKYWQ
+284 WVEHTNYWK
-293 TLYWGYEEIYNRF
+293 TLYWGYEEIYKSF
-306 NSAGILFPFPQVDVH
+306 NAAGIQFPYPQLDVH
-321 LKNESTTSNSKQ
+321 MK

>member
-1 MVTNIFTAL
+1 MTYNFFSFL
-10 SATLSAQEKIS
+10 FAQEKIS

-26 QEAVKSTLDSLKSA
+26 QEAVKSTLDSLKTA
-40 KAEALAQKMESLS
+40 RAEALAEKVQNLS
-53 NMSAN
+53 NMSAD
-58 QLFSLLLEECVKIGL
+58 QIISLLLEEAVKIGM
-73 KVLAAIAIYVIGAW
+73 KVLAAIAIYIIGAW
-87 IIKKIKRIIRKL
+87 VIKKIKRIIRKI
-99 MERRKV
+99 MERRNI
-105 DPSITSFTLSFTTIV
+105 DPSITSFTLSFTTIA

-173 FKVGDYVEFQ
+173 FRVGDYVEFQ
-183 NCTGTIASIEMT
+183 NCTGTISSIEMT

-223 KLNKKR
+223 KLCKKR
-229 VVWKISI
+229 VVWNISV
-236 AYGSNVEL
+236 AYGSNIEL
-244 ARNTALEMLESNPD
+244 VRATALALLESNPD
-258 ILSGETPP
+258 VLKEENPP
-266 SVVVTN
+266 TVVISN
-272 LGESAVIISIRC
+272 LGDSAVIVSIRC
-284 WVDHTKYWQ
+284 WVEHTNYWK
-293 TLYWGYEEIYNRF
+293 TLYWGYEEIYKSF
-306 NSAGILFPFPQVDVH
+306 NAAGIQFPYPQLDVH
-321 LKNESTTSNSKQ
+321 MK

>member
-1 MVTNIFTAL
+1 MTYNFFPF
-10 SATLSAQEKIS
+10 LSAQEKIS

-26 QEAVKSTLDSLKSA
+26 QEAVKSTLDSLKTA
-40 KAEALAQKMESLS
+40 RAEALAEKVQNLS
-53 NMSAN
+53 NMSAD
-58 QLFSLLLEECVKIGL
+58 QIISLLLEEAVKIGM
-73 KVLAAIAIYVIGAW
+73 KVLAAIAIYIIGAW
-87 IIKKIKRIIRKL
+87 VIKKIKRIIRKI
-99 MERRKV
+99 MERRNI
-105 DPSITSFTLSFTTIV
+105 DPSITSFTLSFTTIA

-173 FKVGDYVEFQ
+173 FRVGDYVEFQ
-183 NCTGTIASIEMT
+183 NCTGTISSIEMT

-223 KLNKKR
+223 KLCKKR
-229 VVWKISI
+229 VVWNISV
-236 AYGSNVEL
+236 AYGSNIEL
-244 ARNTALEMLESNPD
+244 VRATALALLESNPD
-258 ILSGETPP
+258 VLKEENPP
-266 SVVVTN
+266 TVVISN
-272 LGESAVIISIRC
+272 LGDSAVIVSIRC
-284 WVDHTKYWQ
+284 WVDHTNYWK
-293 TLYWGYEEIYNRF
+293 TLYWGYEEIYKSF
-306 NSAGILFPFPQVDVH
+306 NAAGIQFPYPQLDVH
-321 LKNESTTSNSKQ
+321 MK

>member
-1 MVTNIFTAL
+1 MTYNFFPFL
-10 SATLSAQEKIS
+10 FAQEKIS

-26 QEAVKSTLDSLKSA
+26 QEAVKSTLDSLKTA
-40 KAEALAQKMESLS
+40 RAEALAEKVQNLS
-53 NMSAN
+53 NMSAD
-58 QLFSLLLEECVKIGL
+58 QIISLLLEEAVKIGM
-73 KVLAAIAIYVIGAW
+73 KVLAAIAIYIIGAW
-87 IIKKIKRIIRKL
+87 VIKKIKRIIRKI
-99 MERRKV
+99 MERRNI
-105 DPSITSFTLSFTTIV
+105 DPSITSFTLSFTTIA

-173 FKVGDYVEFQ
+173 FRVGDYVEFQ
-183 NCTGTIASIEMT
+183 NCTGTISSIEMT

-223 KLNKKR
+223 KLCKKR
-229 VVWKISI
+229 VVWYISV
-236 AYGSNVEL
+236 AYGSNIEL
-244 ARNTALEMLESNPD
+244 VRATALALLESNPD
-258 ILSGETPP
+258 VLKEENPP
-266 SVVVTN
+266 AVVISN
-272 LGESAVIISIRC
+272 LGESAVIVSIRC
-284 WVDHTKYWQ
+284 WVEHTNYWK
-293 TLYWGYEEIYNRF
+293 TLYWGYEEIYKSF
-306 NSAGILFPFPQVDVH
+306 NAAGIQFPYPQLDVH
-321 LKNESTTSNSKQ
+321 MK

>member
-1 MVTNIFTAL
+1 MTYNFFPFL
-10 SATLSAQEKIS
+10 FAQEKIS

-26 QEAVKSTLDSLKSA
+26 QEAVKSTLDSLKTA
-40 KAEALAQKMESLS
+40 RAEALAEKVQNLS
-53 NMSAN
+53 NMSAD
-58 QLFSLLLEECVKIGL
+58 QIISLLLEEAVKIGM

-87 IIKKIKRIIRKL
+87 VIKKIKRIIRKI
-99 MERRKV
+99 MERRNI
-105 DPSITSFTLSFTTIV
+105 DPSITSFTLSFTTIA

-173 FKVGDYVEFQ
+173 FRVGDYVEFQ
-183 NCTGTIASIEMT
+183 NCTGTISSIEMT

-223 KLNKKR
+223 KLCKKR
-229 VVWKISI
+229 VVWNISV
-236 AYGSNVEL
+236 AYGSNIEL
-244 ARNTALEMLESNPD
+244 VRATALALLESNPD
-258 ILSGETPP
+258 VLKEENPP
-266 SVVVTN
+266 TVVISN
-272 LGESAVIISIRC
+272 LGDSAVIVSIRC
-284 WVDHTKYWQ
+284 WVEHTNYWK
-293 TLYWGYEEIYNRF
+293 TLYWGYEEIYKSF
-306 NSAGILFPFPQVDVH
+306 NAAGIQFPYPQLDVH
-321 LKNESTTSNSKQ
+321 MK

>member
-1 MVTNIFTAL
+1 MTYNFFPFL
-10 SATLSAQEKIS
+10 FAQEKIS

-26 QEAVKSTLDSLKSA
+26 QEAVKSTLDSLKTA
-40 KAEALAQKMESLS
+40 RAEALAEKVQNLS
-53 NMSAN
+53 NMSAD
-58 QLFSLLLEECVKIGL
+58 QIISLLLEEAVKIGM
-73 KVLAAIAIYVIGAW
+73 KVLAAIAIYIIGAW
-87 IIKKIKRIIRKL
+87 VIKKIKRIIRKI
-99 MERRKV
+99 MERRNI
-105 DPSITSFTLSFTTIV
+105 DPSITSFTLSFTTIA

-173 FKVGDYVEFQ
+173 FRVGDYVEFP
-183 NCTGTIASIEMT
+183 NCTGTISSIEMT

-223 KLNKKR
+223 KLCKKR
-229 VVWKISI
+229 VVWNISV
-236 AYGSNVEL
+236 AYGSNIEL
-244 ARNTALEMLESNPD
+244 VRATALALLESNPD
-258 ILSGETPP
+258 VLKEENPP
-266 SVVVTN
+266 TVVISN
-272 LGESAVIISIRC
+272 LGDSAVIVSIRC
-284 WVDHTKYWQ
+284 WVEHTNYWK
-293 TLYWGYEEIYNRF
+293 TLYWGYEEIYKSF
-306 NSAGILFPFPQVDVH
+306 NAAGIQFPYPQLDVH
-321 LKNESTTSNSKQ
+321 MK